1 MRAYIVSTI
10 VGVFAVDDS
19 NKLLSA
25 KAFPREPRLAA
36 ERFKLSEIEFLD
48 EERFVRDALGKKGF
62 REFVFGY
69 RKAGIRHV
77 EPNNQGEQYVRD
89 NLRKLALDSK
99 IFKDQAELNQ
109 FLTRATVEL
118 AKVHIK
124 KAVKRDALIVQAN
137 GALEDLDKSINVYI
151 ERLREWYGLHFP
163 EMDRAVTGHEKF
175 ATLVAK
181 FGNRD
186 SISDPEVDALKQNS
200 MGADFSE
207 SDVKMMQE
215 FADKILV
222 MYKLRKDIV
231 DYLESVLKDV
241 APNMLDLAGISLATK
256 LIAKAG
262 GLDKLARMPSSTIQ
276 LIGAEKAL
284 FRFLHGKGKSPRH
297 GIIFSHPLIQGARD
311 HHRGKLARLV
321 ASKLSIAA
329 KLDYYSKEYRGDR
342 LKKEMMEKAK
352 DILAEKAT
360 ITKPIRKK

>member
-1 MRAYIVSTI
+1 MRAYIVPTI
-10 VGVFAVDDS
+10 AGVFAVDEG

-25 KAFPREPRLAA
+25 KAFPKDPRLAA
-36 ERFKLSEIEFLD
+36 ERFKLSEIELLD
-48 EERFVRDALGKKGF
+48 EEKFVRDFLGKKGF
-62 REFVFGY
+62 REFIFGY
-69 RKAGIRHV
+69 RKPGVRHV
-77 EPNNQGEQYVRD
+77 EPNNPGEQYVRD
-89 NLRKLALDSK
+89 NVRRLAVDSK
-99 IFKDQAELNQ
+99 MFKDQAEVNQ
-109 FLTRATVEL
+109 FLTKATVEL

-124 KAVKRDALIVQAN
+124 KAVKRDALVVQAN
-137 GALEDLDKSINVYI
+137 GALEDLDKSINVYM

-163 EMDRAVTGHEKF
+163 EMDRAVSGHEKF

-181 FGNRD
+181 FGGRE
-186 SISDPEVDALKQNS
+186 SVSDPEVDQLKQNS
-200 MGADFSE
+200 MGADFGE
-207 SDVKMMQE
+207 PDVKMMQE

-222 MYKLRKDIV
+222 MYKLRQDMT
-231 DYLESVLKDV
+231 DYTESVLKEV
-241 APNMLDLAGISLATK
+241 APNMLDLAGVSLATK

-262 GLDKLARMPSSTIQ
+262 GLDRLARMPSSTIQ

-329 KLDYYSKEYRGDR
+329 KLDYYSKEYKGDR

-352 DILAEKAT
+352 DILAEKAPAVQ
-360 ITKPIRKK
+360 TKKK